1 MIDDATTSSLTE
13 TVLKRIDVGI
23 FVLNKN
29 FEVQL
34 WNNFM
39 AHHSGQLAADII
51 GKNLFDIF
59 PQLPKPWFTKKV
71 NTVIMLNNFAFV
83 SWENRPFLFRFA
95 HNRPITGDAE
105 HMYQNCMLMP
115 LNSESGKPESVCI
128 VVFDVT
134 DTAIATNLLKE
145 AMEKIAN
152 ISNLDGLTG
161 IYNRRYLES
170 RLASEFNRTRRYGG
184 TFSMILFDL
193 DFFKKVNDTYG
204 HLAGDKVLVEI
215 AQRISDQLRS
225 TDIVGR
231 YGGEEFALILPETPI
246 EGARIFGDR
255 LREMIE
261 LEPVIYDNTTIPI
274 TVSMGATEYSA
285 DLASYDKIILQS
297 DVALYAS
304 KAGGRNR
311 LTCYSPAL
319 ESIAVS
325 GAKH

>member
-1 MIDDATTSSLTE
+1 MSEGVIPFSLAE
-13 TVLKRIDVGI
+13 NVLKRIDVGI

-39 AHHSGQLAADII
+39 VHHSGHQEKDML
-51 GKNLFDIF
+51 GKNLFDAF
-59 PQLPKPWFTKKV
+59 PDLPKPWFTKKV
-71 NTVIMLNNFAFV
+71 NTVIMLNNFAFI

-95 HNRPITGDAE
+95 HNRPITGGAD

-115 LNSESGKPESVCI
+115 VSNDSSKPESVC
-128 VVFDVT
+128 VVIFDVT
-134 DTAIATNLLKE
+134 DTAIATTMLKD
-145 AMEKIAN
+145 AMERIAD
-152 ISNLDGLTG
+152 ISNRDGLTG
-161 IYNRRYLES
+161 IYNRRYLET
-170 RLASEFNRTRRYGG
+170 RLESEFDRTRRYGG

-204 HLAGDKVLVEI
+204 HLAGDKVLVEV
-215 AQRISDQLRS
+215 ARRMSDQLRT
-225 TDIVGR
+225 TDVVGR

-246 EGARIFGDR
+246 EGARVFGDR

-261 LEPVIYDNTTIPI
+261 LEPVIYDNTTIPV

-285 DLASYDKIILQS
+285 DLISYDKLILQS

-304 KAGGRNR
+304 KASGRNC
-311 LTCYSPAL
+311 LTCYSPEL
-319 ESIAVS
+319 ET
-325 GAKH
+325 

>member
-1 MIDDATTSSLTE
+1 MSEGATNLSLAE
-13 TVLKRIDVGI
+13 TVLKRVDVGI

-29 FEVQL
+29 FEVEL

-39 AHHSGQLAADII
+39 AHHSGHLAAEIL

-59 PQLPKPWFTKKV
+59 PELPKSWFTKKV
-71 NTVIMLNNFAFV
+71 NTVFMLNNFSFV

-95 HNRPITGDAE
+95 HNRPITGGAD

-115 LNSESGKPESVCI
+115 VNNESGKPESVC
-128 VVFDVT
+128 VVMFDVT

-145 AMEKIAN
+145 AMEKIAD
-152 ISNLDGLTG
+152 ISNRDGLTG

-170 RLASEFNRTRRYGG
+170 QLASEFDRTRRYGG
-184 TFSMILFDL
+184 TFSMVLFDL
-193 DFFKKVNDTYG
+193 DFFKKVNDTHG
-204 HLAGDKVLVEI
+204 HLAGDKVLVEV
-215 AQRISDQLRS
+215 AQRISDQLRIS
-225 TDIVGR
+225 DIVGR

-261 LEPVIYDNTTIPI
+261 LEPIIYDNTTIPI
-274 TVSMGATEYSA
+274 TVSMGATEYTA
-285 DLASYDKIILQS
+285 EMASYDKLILQS

-311 LTCYSPAL
+311 LTCYSPEL
-319 ESIAVS
+319 ESIAAS

>member
-1 MIDDATTSSLTE
+1 MSEIAAPSNLAE
-13 TVLKRIDVGI
+13 TVLKRVDVGI
-23 FVLNKN
+23 FVINKN
-29 FEVQL
+29 FEVVL

-39 AHHSGQLAADII
+39 AHHSGRPADAML
-51 GKNLFDIF
+51 GKSLFDAF
-59 PQLPKPWFTKKV
+59 PDLPKPWFTKKV
-71 NTVIMLNNFAFV
+71 NAVFMLNNFSFI
-83 SWENRPFLFRFA
+83 SWENRPYLFKFA
-95 HNRPITGDAE
+95 HNRPITGGAD

-115 LNSESGKPESVCI
+115 ISEGGGKPESVCVI
-128 VVFDVT
+128 LFDVT

-145 AMEKIAN
+145 AMERIADL
-152 ISNLDGLTG
+152 SNRDGLTG
-161 IYNRRYLES
+161 IYNRRYLEK
-170 RLASEFNRTRRYGG
+170 RLEAEFERTRRYGG
-184 TFSMILFDL
+184 TFSMVLFDL

-204 HLAGDKVLVEI
+204 HLAGDKVLVDI
-215 AQRISDQLRS
+215 AQRINFQLRS
-225 TDIVGR
+225 SDVVGR

-261 LEPVIYDNTTIPI
+261 LEPVIYDNTTIPV

-285 DLASYDKIILQS
+285 ELPSYDKIILQS

-311 LTCYSPAL
+311 LTCYSTEL
-319 ESIAVS
+319 ESIAAS

>member
-1 MIDDATTSSLTE
+1 MSEGVIPFSLAE
-13 TVLKRIDVGI
+13 NVLKRIDVGI

-39 AHHSGQLAADII
+39 VHHSGHQAEDML
-51 GKNLFDIF
+51 GKNLFDAF
-59 PQLPKPWFTKKV
+59 PDLPKPWFTKKV
-71 NTVIMLNNFAFV
+71 NTVIMLNNFAFI

-95 HNRPITGDAE
+95 HNRPITGGAD

-115 LNSESGKPESVCI
+115 VSNGSSKPESVC
-128 VVFDVT
+128 VVIFDVT
-134 DTAIATNLLKE
+134 DTAIATTMLKD
-145 AMEKIAN
+145 AMERIAD
-152 ISNLDGLTG
+152 ISNRDGLTG

-170 RLASEFNRTRRYGG
+170 QLESEFDRTRRYGG

-215 AQRISDQLRS
+215 AQRISDQLRT
-225 TDIVGR
+225 TDVVGR

-261 LEPVIYDNTTIPI
+261 LEPVIYDTTTIPV

-285 DLASYDKIILQS
+285 SLTSYDKLILQS

-304 KAGGRNR
+304 KAGGRNC
-311 LTCYSPAL
+311 LTCYSPEL
-319 ESIAVS
+319 ETIAAS

>member
-1 MIDDATTSSLTE
+1 MSEGAHPPSLAE
-13 TVLKRIDVGI
+13 TVLKRVDVGI

-29 FEVQL
+29 FEVEL

-39 AHHSGQLAADII
+39 AHHSGRPTEDML
-51 GKNLFDIF
+51 GKNLFDAF
-59 PQLPKPWFTKKV
+59 PDLPKPWFTKKV
-71 NTVIMLNNFAFV
+71 NAVFMLNNFSFI
-83 SWENRPFLFRFA
+83 SWENRPYLFKFA
-95 HNRPITGDAE
+95 HNRPITGGAD

-115 LNSESGKPESVCI
+115 VSDGAGKADSVCVI
-128 VVFDVT
+128 LFDVT

-145 AMEKIAN
+145 AMERIAD
-152 ISNLDGLTG
+152 ISNRDGLTG
-161 IYNRRYLES
+161 IYNRRYLEK
-170 RLASEFNRTRRYGG
+170 RLEAEFDRTRRYGG

-204 HLAGDKVLVEI
+204 HLAGDKVLEDI
-215 AQRISDQLRS
+215 SQRISFQLRS
-225 TDIVGR
+225 SDVVGR

-274 TVSMGATEYSA
+274 TVSMGATEYCAELS
-285 DLASYDKIILQS
+285 SYDKMILQS

-311 LTCYSPAL
+311 ITCYSPEL
-319 ESIAVS
+319 ESIAAS

>member
-1 MIDDATTSSLTE
+1 MSEGASPPSLAE
-13 TVLKRIDVGI
+13 NVLKRIDVGI

-39 AHHSGQLAADII
+39 AHHSGRPSEEML
-51 GKNLFDIF
+51 GKNIFDAF
-59 PQLPKPWFTKKV
+59 PELPKPWFTKKV
-71 NTVIMLNNFAFV
+71 NTVIMLNNFAFI
-83 SWENRPFLFRFA
+83 SWENRPYLFRFA
-95 HNRPITGDAE
+95 HNRPITGGAD

-115 LNSESGKPESVCI
+115 VNNENGKPESVC
-128 VVFDVT
+128 VVMFDAT
-134 DTAIATNLLKE
+134 DTAIATNMLKDALDTLGE
-145 AMEKIAN
+145 
-152 ISNLDGLTG
+152 ISNRDGLTG
-161 IYNRRYLES
+161 IYNRRYLET
-170 RLASEFNRTRRYGG
+170 RLESEFDRTRRHGG

-204 HLAGDKVLVEI
+204 HLAGDKVLVEV
-215 AQRISDQLRS
+215 ARRISDQLRS
-225 TDIVGR
+225 SDVVGR

-261 LEPVIYDNTTIPI
+261 LEPVIYDNMTIPI

-285 DLASYDKIILQS
+285 GLAGYEKLILQS

-311 LTCYSPAL
+311 LTCYTPEL
-319 ESIAVS
+319 EAIAVS